1 MKKIIFAI
9 CFFALAS
16 CSSTGQK
23 NINQLGPD
31 SKSQANIYIKR
42 LGGYVLGGT
51 RAIVRLNGQDVGSLY
66 TNEFLKVYANPGN
79 SVFTIAGDK
88 ASGVFGKTDLNV
100 NFKAG
105 DNYYFVVSVSGGKGI
120 GIFLGGAIGQAAT
133 GGPFQVLRVNRE
145 GFYGNTPSPSRN
157 KSVKPEADEQTF
169 SSKKNNQSKTG
180 SLADEIEKL
189 NKLYKSGAISK
200 EEYDKAKTKLL
211 N

>member
-100 NFKAG
+100 NFKA
-105 DNYYFVVSVSGGKGI
+105 
-120 GIFLGGAIGQAAT
+120 
-133 GGPFQVLRVNRE
+133 
-145 GFYGNTPSPSRN
+145 
-157 KSVKPEADEQTF
+157 
-169 SSKKNNQSKTG
+169 
-180 SLADEIEKL
+180 
-189 NKLYKSGAISK
+189 
-200 EEYDKAKTKLL
+200 
-211 N
+211 